1 MRWICSKSWGIG
13 SFAVSE
19 RQLFRLVHPTAR
31 QMASRACI
39 NAPDGAIVEIKP
51 ANKSRDQEAKYHA
64 MFADVARQAKFMGEK
79 RDTETWKRLLVDA
92 FARIKAAEGDPVQGV
107 GAIMPNLDG
116 TGFVQLGVQ
125 TRRFSKRHASEFIEF
140 LMAWG
145 ADNEVA
151 WTDPVPQ
158 GYAELARGA
167 A

>member
-1 MRWICSKSWGIG
+1 MSGDRKI
-13 SFAVSE
+13 
-19 RQLFRLVHPTAR
+19 FRLVHPAAR
-31 QMASRACI
+31 QLASRACI
-39 NAPDGAIVEIKP
+39 NAPDGWIVEIKE

-64 MFADVARQAKFMGEK
+64 MFSDVARQVKFMGEK
-79 RDTETWKRLLVDA
+79 RDAETWKRLLVDA

-140 LMAWG
+140 LLAWG
-145 ADNEVA
+145 VDNGVQ
-151 WTDPVPQ
+151 WSDPAPQ
-158 GYAELARGA
+158 GFEEHARGA